1 MKKLLCCACV
11 AVLSLAAVSPCF
23 AAAADS
29 PWNGTWK
36 ENEAKS
42 KRSGDTVT
50 YRAKGAG
57 QFHYSNGGSIEY
69 DFACDGKAYPTISD
83 RTVTC
88 TGTAATGMDF
98 TSAAHGTVLSRSHR
112 TFSPDGATMTI
123 HGTSMR
129 PDGTSYDFDETMK
142 RLSGTRGLAGKWLD
156 VKDKSGSANVMV
168 MQVYNDMMHIE
179 EPAQKEMIDAKLDG
193 SDGKV
198 NGPNIP
204 PGAAVTYKTD
214 GANKLD
220 FSIKLNGKVLFQ
232 GTYTLSPDGKSFV
245 ESEWVPGRVAEKDR
259 VVYEKQ

>member
-1 MKKLLCCACV
+1 MKKLLCCACA

-36 ENEAKS
+36 ENQAKS
-42 KRSGDTVT
+42 TLSGNTVT
-50 YRAKGAG
+50 YMAKRGG

-69 DFACDGKAYPTISD
+69 DFACDGKAYPTLSD

-98 TSAAHGTVLSRSHR
+98 IAAAHGTVLSKSHR
-112 TFSPDGATMTI
+112 TFSPDGKMMMI

-142 RLSGTRGLAGKWLD
+142 RLSGTRGLAGKWLN

-168 MQVYNDMMHIE
+168 MQVFDNMMHIE
-179 EPAQKEMIDAKLDG
+179 EPAQKEMIDA
-193 SDGKV
+193 
-198 NGPNIP
+198 
-204 PGAAVTYKTD
+204 
-214 GANKLD
+214 
-220 FSIKLNGKVLFQ
+220 
-232 GTYTLSPDGKSFV
+232 
-245 ESEWVPGRVAEKDR
+245 EWAERSSGRGVD
-259 VVYEKQ
+259 V

>member
-1 MKKLLCCACV
+1 L
-11 AVLSLAAVSPCF
+11 AVLAIATVSPCF

-36 ENEAKS
+36 ENQAKS
-42 KRSGDTVT
+42 RLSGDTVT
-50 YRAKGAG
+50 YMAKGPG
-57 QFHYSNGGSIEY
+57 KFHYSNGGSIEY
-69 DFACDGKAYPTISD
+69 DFACDGKAYPTIGD

-98 TSAAHGTVLSRSHR
+98 TTTAHGAVLSKSHR
-112 TFSPDGATMTI
+112 TFSPDGKMMMI
-123 HGTSMR
+123 HGTATR

-142 RLSGTRGLAGKWLD
+142 RLTGSRGLNGMWLN
-156 VKDKSGSANVMV
+156 VKDKSTAANVMV

-204 PGAAVTYKTD
+204 PGAATTYKTD

-220 FSIKLNGKVLFQ
+220 FSIKLKGKVLYQ

-245 ESEWVPGRVAEKDR
+245 ESEWVPGKMAEKDR

>member
-1 MKKLLCCACV
+1 MKKLLCCACA

-42 KRSGDTVT
+42 MRSGNTVT
-50 YRAKGAG
+50 YTAKGAG

-98 TSAAHGTVLSRSHR
+98 TNAAHGAVLSKSHR
-112 TFSPDGATMTI
+112 TFSPDGAAMTI

-129 PDGTSYDFDETMK
+129 PDGPSYDFDETMK

-156 VKDKSGSANVMV
+156 VKEVGRAANV
-168 MQVYNDMMHIE
+168 
-179 EPAQKEMIDAKLDG
+179 
-193 SDGKV
+193 KV
-198 NGPNIP
+198 
-204 PGAAVTYKTD
+204 
-214 GANKLD
+214 
-220 FSIKLNGKVLFQ
+220 IKVG
-232 GTYTLSPDGKSFV
+232 
-245 ESEWVPGRVAEKDR
+245 
-259 VVYEKQ
+259 